1 MRSKPFAARQYAS
14 SYFQARPFSAFILIL
29 LTLAAPTASL
39 AQTQKQQSKPVAR
52 LVSSSKQTS
61 PAPRARLV
69 ASIPMSEIPATARME
84 TSRRVSSGAVLRP
97 SSAVKSS
104 VASSNA
110 VAGASSLERRAFE
123 LVNAERR
130 SRGESPLVWDAQLS
144 QVARQHSFDMAR
156 SGNLDHR
163 GPDGRDMAERARAM
177 GVRGWRV
184 LGENIAYNQG
194 FDDPSAF
201 AVERW
206 MGSSKHRANI
216 LNSQFTRTGIGVARA
231 ADGSIYFTQV
241 FMS

>member
-1 MRSKPFAARQYAS
+1 MRSKPVAARQHAS
-14 SYFQARPFSAFILIL
+14 SPYFQARPFSAFILIL
-29 LTLAAPTASL
+29 LTLATPLAGL
-39 AQTQKQQSKPVAR
+39 AQTQKQSKPVAR

-69 ASIPMSEIPATARME
+69 ASIPVSEIPATARIE
-84 TSRRVSSGAVLRP
+84 TARRVSSGAVL
-97 SSAVKSS
+97 SSRAVSNSS
-104 VASSNA
+104 SGSNA
-110 VAGASSLERRAFE
+110 VAGASGLERRAFE

-130 SRGESPLVWDAQLS
+130 SRGESSLVWDAQLS

-163 GPDGRDMAERARAM
+163 GPDGRDMAERARSM
-177 GVRGWRV
+177 GVGGWRV
-184 LGENIAYNQG
+184 LGENIAFNQG

>member
-1 MRSKPFAARQYAS
+1 MRSKPFAARQHAS
-14 SYFQARPFSAFILIL
+14 LYFQARPFSAFILIL
-29 LTLAAPTASL
+29 LTLAMPTASL

-52 LVSSSKQTS
+52 LVSSSKQTT

-69 ASIPMSEIPATARME
+69 ASIPVSEIPATARME
-84 TSRRVSSGAVLRP
+84 TARRVSYGGVSRP
-97 SSAVKSS
+97 SSAVSNS
-104 VASSNA
+104 AASSN
-110 VAGASSLERRAFE
+110 AGASSLERRAFE

-177 GVRGWRV
+177 GVRGWQV
-184 LGENIAYNQG
+184 LGENIAFNQG